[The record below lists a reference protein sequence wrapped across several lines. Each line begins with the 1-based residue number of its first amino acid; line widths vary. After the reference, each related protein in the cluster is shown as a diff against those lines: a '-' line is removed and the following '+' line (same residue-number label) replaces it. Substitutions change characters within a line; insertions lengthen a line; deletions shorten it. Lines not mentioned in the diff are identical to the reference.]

1 MDRGE
6 VVEEGMDRGE
16 VVEEVVDRGEVVE
29 KVVDRGEVVEE
40 VVDGG
45 EVVVVVKRQLVEKV
59 VDGGKVV
66 VVVKR
71 QLVGE
76 VVVTVQERVEVE
88 NVLNR
93 VLSHGSWLIQGR
105 TPFLP
110 HFLSVWTLGRHCRCH
125 LVLSLLTT
133 TVS

>member
-1 MDRGE
+1 
-6 VVEEGMDRGE
+6 MDRGE

-29 KVVDRGEVVEE
+29 EVVDRGEI
-40 VVDGG
+40 
-45 EVVVVVKRQLVEKV
+45 
-59 VDGGKVV
+59 V

-76 VVVTVQERVEVE
+76 VVVVVQERVEVE

-93 VLSHGSWLIQGR
+93 VLSHGSQLIQGR

-110 HFLSVWTLGRHCRCH
+110 HFLSVGTLGRH
-125 LVLSLLTT
+125 SQAN
-133 TVS
+133 

>member
-1 MDRGE
+1 MEEVVDKGEVVEEVVDRGE
-6 VVEEGMDRGE
+6 VVEEGADRGE

-29 KVVDRGEVVEE
+29 EVVDRGEVVEE
-40 VVDGG
+40 VMDGG
-45 EVVVVVKRQLVEKV
+45 E
-59 VDGGKVV
+59 VV

-76 VVVTVQERVEVE
+76 VVVIVQERVEVE

-105 TPFLP
+105 MPFLP

>member
-1 MDRGE
+1 MDKREVVEEVVDRGE
-6 VVEEGMDRGE
+6 VVEEGM
-16 VVEEVVDRGEVVE
+16 DRGEVVE

-40 VVDGG
+40 VV
-45 EVVVVVKRQLVEKV
+45 VVVKRQLVEEV

>member
-1 MDRGE
+1 MDKGEVVEEVMDRGE
-6 VVEEGMDRGE
+6 VVEEGMDGEE
-16 VVEEVVDRGEVVE
+16 VVEE
-29 KVVDRGEVVEE
+29 VVDRGEVVEE

-45 EVVVVVKRQLVEKV
+45 EVVVVVKRQLV
-59 VDGGKVV
+59 
-66 VVVKR
+66 
-71 QLVGE
+71 GE
-76 VVVTVQERVEVE
+76 VVVVVQERVEVE

-93 VLSHGSWLIQGR
+93 VLSHGSRLIQGR

-110 HFLSVWTLGRHCRCH
+110 HFLSVGTLGRHCRCH

>member
-6 VVEEGMDRGE
+6 VVEEGMDGGE
-16 VVEEVVDRGEVVE
+16 VVVAVVVDG
-29 KVVDRGEVVEE
+29 GEVVEE

-45 EVVVVVKRQLVEKV
+45 EVVVVVKRQQVEE
-59 VDGGKVV
+59 VV
-66 VVVKR
+66 VVV
-71 QLVGE
+71 
-76 VVVTVQERVEVE
+76 QERAEVE

-93 VLSHGSWLIQGR
+93 VLSHGSRLIQGR

-110 HFLSVWTLGRHCRCH
+110 HFLSVGTLGQHCRCH